1 MKIENFE
8 TKFSAEDVVY
18 FMKDNELCKGIV
30 EGVEV
35 RIEESANLAWSDITQ
50 AIVKKVKS
58 FLHLQKRIIHVY
70 YKVLKVMDDG
80 SYYCAYGGYFRD
92 WDLAHTK
99 EELFRMLDE
108 NSKKK

>member
-8 TKFSAEDVVY
+8 TKFSAEDIVY

-35 RIEESANLAWSDITQ
+35 RIEESANLAWSNITQ

-58 FLHLQKRIIHVY
+58 FLHLQKRVINVY
-70 YKVLKVMDDG
+70 YKILKVREDG
-80 SYYCAYGGYFRD
+80 SFCYVYSGYFRD

-99 EELFRMLDE
+99 EELFKMLE
-108 NSKKK
+108 KNSK